1 MGIMVAASPD
11 ADIIKVGK
19 RVEQKLEQLK
29 AERLPAGMECHK
41 VFYQPERVGSSLGTF
56 ILNLIESV
64 IIVVVILMIAMGF
77 KSGVIIGI
85 SLVVT
90 VFGTFLFL
98 YFMDGTMQRVS
109 LASFVLAM
117 GMLVDNA
124 IVIIDGILV
133 DLKAGKSR
141 MEAMTAIG
149 RQNGNA
155 SARRYPDCYYRFP
168 SYIHVSR
175 YGRSLHARLVYCV
188 GGLPAA

>member
-90 VFGTFLFL
+90 VFGTFLFCILWTARCSVYLWHPL
-98 YFMDGTMQRVS
+98 YLPWECWWIMRLS
-109 LASFVLAM
+109 L
-117 GMLVDNA
+117 
-124 IVIIDGILV
+124 
-133 DLKAGKSR
+133 
-141 MEAMTAIG
+141 
-149 RQNGNA
+149 
-155 SARRYPDCYYRFP
+155 
-168 SYIHVSR
+168 
-175 YGRSLHARLVYCV
+175 
-188 GGLPAA
+188 

>member
-1 MGIMVAASPD
+1 MTSPALKKDYEDPTRNELFYDRQRAMGIMVAASSD

-85 SLVVT
+85 QSGSDSVRHFP
-90 VFGTFLFL
+90 VFVFYGRHDAACIF
-98 YFMDGTMQRVS
+98 
-109 LASFVLAM
+109 
-117 GMLVDNA
+117 
-124 IVIIDGILV
+124 GILC
-133 DLKAGKSR
+133 
-141 MEAMTAIG
+141 TCH
-149 RQNGNA
+149 GN
-155 SARRYPDCYYRFP
+155 
-168 SYIHVSR
+168 
-175 YGRSLHARLVYCV
+175 V
-188 GGLPAA
+188 GG